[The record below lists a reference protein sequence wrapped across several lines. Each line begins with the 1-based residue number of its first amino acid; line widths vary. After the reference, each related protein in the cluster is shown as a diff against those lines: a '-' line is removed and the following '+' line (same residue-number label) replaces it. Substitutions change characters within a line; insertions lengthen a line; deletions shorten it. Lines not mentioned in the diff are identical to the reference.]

1 MPKPVCGLTIG
12 LLLSFILPIGQIDQQ
27 LSAAEQAPR
36 KRPNILFIL
45 ADDQSPWDLQIYNK
59 QSVLDTPVLDQ
70 LAKDGMVFDGAY
82 HMGAW
87 AGGVCTPSRHMIMS
101 GRSVWHIPDQGKN
114 RRNPHAGNPQLVPP
128 NMADFTLGAVFNRAG
143 YATMRT

>member
-1 MPKPVCGLTIG
+1 MWFYNRTFTLLAISGWLLCGNLHGEKTTN
-12 LLLSFILPIGQIDQQ
+12 
-27 LSAAEQAPR
+27 AAA

-45 ADDQSPWDLQIYNK
+45 VDDQSPQDLKIYNN

-70 LAKDGMVFDGAY
+70 LASRGMVFDGAY

-101 GRSVWHIPDQGKN
+101 GRSVWHIPDRSKFK
-114 RRNPHAGNPQLVPP
+114 RNPNTSSPVLVPP
-128 NMADFTLGAVFNRAG
+128 DLA
-143 YATMRT
+143 

>member
-1 MPKPVCGLTIG
+1 MPKLVCCLTIG
-12 LLLSFILPIGQIDQQ
+12 LLISFILPIGQIDQQ
-27 LSAAEQAPR
+27 LSAAEKAPR

-45 ADDQSPWDLQIYNK
+45 ADDQSPWDLQVYNK

-87 AGGVCTPSRHMIMS
+87 AGGVCTPSRHMIMAVAAF
-101 GRSVWHIPDQGKN
+101 GTFLTKVNIAGTHMLEIPN
-114 RRNPHAGNPQLVPP
+114 
-128 NMADFTLGAVFNRAG
+128 
-143 YATMRT
+143 